1 MLTGRT
7 LQLDAEEETSR
18 EPSIWRD
25 VYKLL
30 RCPGPPCNLGPYYW
44 PDPIG
49 KRHYKLKT
57 HHFKSLIRQVEQGYK
72 LETPDDVPEE
82 IRQQLY
88 TEEQQRIERHQRA
101 PNISPSNPPPIH
113 VTNMLPT
120 SSTQASNHVSST
132 STPAHEILPKSTMI
146 IPLDIPG
153 YLDTQAEE
161 YCTWQ

>member
-1 MLTGRT
+1 LAR
-7 LQLDAEEETSR
+7 R
-18 EPSIWRD
+18 F
-25 VYKLL
+25 KLL

-113 VTNMLPT
+113 ITNMLPT
-120 SSTQASNHVSST
+120 SSTQASNHISST

-153 YLDTQAEE
+153 YLDKQAEE
-161 YCTWQ
+161 